1 MRLFCNFLF
10 CGNVNIEHISISY
23 RIIGFD
29 WQLYMTF
36 IYDGDFL
43 IVYIVYWL
51 RNIIFCS
58 TFDFILRFSFTFN
71 TFDLL
76 IFYILRILC
85 FALREYVI
93 WFIGNIDLLCFFY
106 CPFCPG
112 VHPWFL
118 ASRTIRPCVQT
129 RFWIKP
135 CADISSCKFC

>member
-76 IFYILRILC
+76 IFYILRISC

-93 WFIGNIDLLCFFY
+93 WFIGNIDLLCFFTALFV
-106 CPFCPG
+106 PVFI
-112 VHPWFL
+112 HDFFL
-118 ASRTIRPCVQT
+118 LERSVFVCRHA
-129 RFWIKP
+129 FG
-135 CADISSCKFC
+135 SSLVLI

>member
-1 MRLFCNFLF
+1 
-10 CGNVNIEHISISY
+10 
-23 RIIGFD
+23 
-29 WQLYMTF
+29 MTF

-112 VHPWFL
+112 VHP
-118 ASRTIRPCVQT
+118 
-129 RFWIKP
+129 
-135 CADISSCKFC
+135 

>member
-76 IFYILRILC
+76 IFYILRISC

-106 CPFCPG
+106 CPFVRCSSMI
-112 VHPWFL
+112 L
-118 ASRTIRPCVQT
+118 SSRTIRLCVQT
-129 RFWIKP
+129 RFWDQAL
-135 CADISSCKFC
+135 CWYKF